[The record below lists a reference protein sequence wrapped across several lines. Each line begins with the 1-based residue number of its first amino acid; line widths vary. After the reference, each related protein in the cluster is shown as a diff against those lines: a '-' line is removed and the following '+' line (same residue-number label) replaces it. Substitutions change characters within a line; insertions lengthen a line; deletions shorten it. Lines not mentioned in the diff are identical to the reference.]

1 MTISSALAN
10 TFKKELLEGKH
21 DFLTATIKFVL
32 IKSTHAGTYDK
43 TQTNAGTPGTGT
55 PSSSN
60 VGTDAAAVTGDY
72 TPVTGMTIA
81 FDAPA
86 LFGDVAVTHP
96 TSTIS
101 LASTNFNSGGAGI
114 IGGIGFFNSSASNRW
129 IGSLP
134 FPGPVSTTDDTLEIT
149 WSNKDGT
156 TGMIRIG

>member
-10 TFKKELLEGKH
+10 TFKKELLEAKH
-21 DFLTATIKFVL
+21 DFLTHVIKYVL
-32 IKSTHAGTYDK
+32 IKNTHAGTYDK

-55 PSSSN
+55 PSSSQ
-60 VGTDAAAVTGDY
+60 VGTDAHAVTGDY
-72 TPVTGMTIA
+72 TPVTGVTIA

-96 TSTIS
+96 TSAIS
-101 LASTNFNSGGAGI
+101 LSGTTFSS

-134 FPGPVSTTDDTLEIT
+134 FPGPVSTTASTLSIT

-156 TGMIRIG
+156 TGMIRIA

>member
-1 MTISSALAN
+1 MTISTALAN

-32 IKSTHAGTYDK
+32 LKSTHAGTYDK
-43 TQTNAGTPGTGT
+43 AQTNAGTPGTGT
-55 PSSSN
+55 PSTSN
-60 VGTDAAAVTGDY
+60 VGTDASAITGDY

-96 TSTIS
+96 TSSIS
-101 LASTNFNSGGAGI
+101 LSGTTFSTAL
-114 IGGIGFFNSSASNRW
+114 GGIGFFNSSASNRW

-134 FPGPVSTTDDTLEIT
+134 FPGPVTTSASTLAIS

-156 TGMIRIG
+156 TGMIRIA